1 MSPRVISSPPSIT
14 RSSELARDYITS
26 ITASVNIT
34 WLALSLPLK
43 VFRNK
48 LEPTLADVNH
58 NDASPPILEGM
69 VFTGVGSP
77 HVADNIEI
85 IHDQKDYGRDMSF
98 VMHPYSVVSIFPKRL
113 VIYT

>member
-14 RSSELARDYITS
+14 KSSELARDYITS

-34 WLALSLPLK
+34 WLA
-43 VFRNK
+43 
-48 LEPTLADVNH
+48 LADVNH